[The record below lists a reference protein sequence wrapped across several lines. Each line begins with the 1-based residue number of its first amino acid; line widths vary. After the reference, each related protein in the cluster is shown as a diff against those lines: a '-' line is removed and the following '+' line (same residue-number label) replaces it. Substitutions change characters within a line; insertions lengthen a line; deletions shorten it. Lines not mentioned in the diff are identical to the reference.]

1 LTPPITDTDAL
12 ARFCAEAAGYPYVTV
27 DTEFLRER
35 TYYAQL
41 CLVQLA
47 RPGKGDEGAVLVDT
61 LSDRLSLEPLYELF
75 RNRNVVKVFHAA
87 RQDLEI
93 FETTAGVLPAPFFD
107 TQVAAMV
114 CGYGDQA
121 GYETLA
127 RQIARATIDK
137 SSRFTD
143 WSRRPLSAAQ
153 MAYAL
158 ADVTHL
164 RRIYEV
170 LAKQLEE
177 TGRGPWVEEELAVL
191 TDPAT
196 YRTEPGAAWSRI
208 KTRSTAPR
216 FLAALQE
223 LARLRETLA
232 QSRNVPRARIL
243 KDDALLELAAN
254 RPKNAEDLG
263 KSRLLL
269 REARRGEIADGILAA
284 IAAAEALPASE
295 VPQVADQ
302 PQRKPGSEA
311 LADLLRVLLKARAD
325 AEGVAQRLIAS
336 SADLDAIAAG
346 ETADVPALHG
356 WRNEVFGRDALRLK
370 RGEIALSAQGG
381 AVRVVPLAPAD
392 EPLQR
397 DASGRS

>member
-1 LTPPITDTDAL
+1 MKPITDTDTL
-12 ARFCAEAAGYPYVTV
+12 ARFCVEAAQHPYVTV

-47 RPGKGDEGAVLVDT
+47 RPGKGDEGGVIVDT

-75 RNRNVVKVFHAA
+75 RNPGVVKVFHAA

-93 FETTAGVLPAPFFD
+93 FQTEAGVLPKPFFD

-114 CGYGDQA
+114 CGYGDQV
-121 GYETLA
+121 GYETLV
-127 RQIARATIDK
+127 RQIARAQVDK

-143 WSRRPLSAAQ
+143 WSRRPLSEAQ

-170 LAKQLEE
+170 LAQRLHE
-177 TGRGPWVEEELAVL
+177 TGREAWLEEELAVL

-196 YRTEPGAAWSRI
+196 YRTDPEEAWTRI
-208 KTRSTAPR
+208 KTRSSAPR
-216 FLAALQE
+216 FVAALRE
-223 LARLRETLA
+223 LARLRETMA
-232 QSRNVPRARIL
+232 QARNVPRGRIL
-243 KDDALLELAAN
+243 KDDALLEIAAN
-254 RPKNAEDLG
+254 RPRTLDDLG

-284 IAAAEALPASE
+284 IATAEAIPASE
-295 VPQVADQ
+295 VPQAPEQ
-302 PQRKPGSEA
+302 PTRKPGAEA
-311 LADLLRVLLKARAD
+311 LADLLRVLLKARAEE
-325 AEGVAQRLIAS
+325 EGVAQRLIAS
-336 SADLDAIAAG
+336 GAELDAIAAG
-346 ETADVPALHG
+346 EGGDVPAMHG
-356 WRNEVFGRDALRLK
+356 WRFEVFGRDALRLK
-370 RGEIALSAQGG
+370 RGEIALSAANG
-381 AVRVVPLAPAD
+381 AVRVVPLA
-392 EPLQR
+392 
-397 DASGRS
+397 

>member
-1 LTPPITDTDAL
+1 LTSPITDTDTL
-12 ARFCAEAAGYPYVTV
+12 ARFCAEAAGHPYVTV

-47 RPGKGDEGAVLVDT
+47 RPDKGDEGAVLVDT
-61 LSDRLSLEPLYELF
+61 LAERLSLEPLYELF

-93 FETTAGVLPAPFFD
+93 FAVDAGTLPEPFFD

-114 CGYGDQA
+114 CGYGDQV
-121 GYETLA
+121 GYETLV
-127 RQIARATIDK
+127 RQIARAQVDK

-164 RRIYEV
+164 RKIYEV
-170 LAKQLEE
+170 LSKRLEE
-177 TGRGPWVEEELAVL
+177 TGRSAWVEEELAVL

-196 YRTEPGAAWSRI
+196 YRSDPDAAWTRI
-208 KTRSTAPR
+208 KTRSTSPR
-216 FLAALQE
+216 FIAALRE
-223 LARLRETLA
+223 LARLRETMA
-232 QSRNVPRARIL
+232 QSRNVPRARVL
-243 KDDALLELAAN
+243 KDDALLELAVN
-254 RPKNAEDLG
+254 RPKTAEELS

-269 REARRGEIADGILAA
+269 REGRRGDVADGILAA

-295 VPQVADQ
+295 VPRVSEA
-302 PQRKPGSEA
+302 PARKPGSEA
-311 LADLLRVLLKARAD
+311 LADLLRVLLKARAE

-336 SADLDAIAAG
+336 GADLDAIAAG
-346 ETADVPALHG
+346 DSDDVPALHG
-356 WRNEVFGRDALRLK
+356 WRLEVFGRDALRLK
-370 RGEIALSAQGG
+370 RGEIALSAEGS
-381 AVRVVPLAPAD
+381 AVKVVPLA
-392 EPLQR
+392 
-397 DASGRS
+397 

>member
-1 LTPPITDTDAL
+1 MTSPITDTDTL

-61 LSDRLSLEPLYELF
+61 LAERLSLEPLYELF

-93 FETTAGVLPAPFFD
+93 FAVDAGTLPEPFFD

-114 CGYGDQA
+114 CGYGDQV
-121 GYETLA
+121 GYETLV
-127 RQIARATIDK
+127 RQIARAQVDK

-164 RRIYEV
+164 RKIYEV
-170 LAKQLEE
+170 LAKRLEE
-177 TGRGPWVEEELAVL
+177 TGRAAWVEEELAVL

-196 YRTEPGAAWSRI
+196 YRSDPDAAWTRI
-208 KTRSTAPR
+208 KTRSTSPR
-216 FLAALQE
+216 FIAALRE
-223 LARLRETLA
+223 LARLRETMA
-232 QSRNVPRARIL
+232 QSRNVPRARVL
-243 KDDALLELAAN
+243 KDDALLELAVN
-254 RPKNAEDLG
+254 RPKTPEELS

-269 REARRGEIADGILAA
+269 REGRRGDVADGILAA
-284 IAAAEALPASE
+284 IAAAEALPAAE
-295 VPQVADQ
+295 VPRVSEPPA
-302 PQRKPGSEA
+302 RKPGRRRSPTCSGCCS
-311 LADLLRVLLKARAD
+311 RRAP
-325 AEGVAQRLIAS
+325 R
-336 SADLDAIAAG
+336 
-346 ETADVPALHG
+346 P
-356 WRNEVFGRDALRLK
+356 
-370 RGEIALSAQGG
+370 RGS
-381 AVRVVPLAPAD
+381 R
-392 EPLQR
+392 
-397 DASGRS
+397 SG

>member
-1 LTPPITDTDAL
+1 MTVVITDTDAL
-12 ARFCAEAAGYPYVTV
+12 AAFCVEATHYPYVTV

-61 LSDRLSLEPLYELF
+61 LSDRVVLDPLYELF
-75 RNRNVVKVFHAA
+75 RNHGVVKVFHAA

-93 FETTAGVLPAPFFD
+93 FATDAGTLPQPFFD

-114 CGYGDQA
+114 CGYGDQV
-121 GYETLA
+121 GYETLV
-127 RQIARATIDK
+127 RQIARASIDK

-153 MAYAL
+153 KAYAL

-164 RRIYEV
+164 RAVYEA
-170 LAKQLEE
+170 LAQRLAEN
-177 TGRGPWVEEELAVL
+177 GRAAWVEEELALL
-191 TDPAT
+191 TDPVT
-196 YRTEPGAAWSRI
+196 YRADPEQAWCRI

-216 FLAALQE
+216 FVAALRE
-223 LARLRETLA
+223 LARVRETLA

-254 RPKNAEDLG
+254 RPRTSEELG

-269 REARRGEIADGILAA
+269 RDARRGEIADAILAA
-284 IAAAEALPASE
+284 VATAESIPATEVPRPPELPQRRGGAEALS
-295 VPQVADQ
+295 
-302 PQRKPGSEA
+302 
-311 LADLLRVLLKARAD
+311 DLLRVLLKACAEN
-325 AEGVAQRLIAS
+325 EGVAQRLIAS
-336 SADLDAIAAG
+336 SADLDSIANDPAP
-346 ETADVPALHG
+346 DVPALQG
-356 WRNEVFGRDALRLK
+356 WRHEVFGRDALRLK
-370 RGEIALSAQGG
+370 RGEIALSAEGSI
-381 AVRVVPLAPAD
+381 VRVVPLT
-392 EPLQR
+392 
-397 DASGRS
+397 